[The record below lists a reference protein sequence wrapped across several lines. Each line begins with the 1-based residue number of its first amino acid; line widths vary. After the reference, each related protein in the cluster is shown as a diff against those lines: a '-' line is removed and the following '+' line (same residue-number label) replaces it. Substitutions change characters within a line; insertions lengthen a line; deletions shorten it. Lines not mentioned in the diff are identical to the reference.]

1 VDQPYLRMIDIAK
14 SFPGVQALKG
24 VNLDAFAGQALGLV
38 GANGAGKSTLMNVLG
53 GVVRADV
60 GHIEILG
67 KTVEINGPLGAALLG
82 IAFIHQEL
90 ALMPTLSV
98 VENVFISSFTTKGGL
113 IDFRVAEERCAEAL
127 ARLGCDVNPR
137 TKVRDLA
144 AGERQLVE
152 IARALLV
159 NARIIIFDEPTS
171 SLTQKEQKH
180 LFAVIESLKKEG
192 VAIIYITHFL
202 DEIFDIC
209 ERVEVLRDGQ
219 TVGGGFCEEL
229 TRDGLIRLM
238 IGDTISHYFRERKAQ
253 IGEPVLE
260 VEGLRREGILED
272 INFTLHKGEI
282 LGLWGLM
289 GSGRTEL
296 ARCLTGLDPISS
308 GSIKVR
314 TNGAL
319 EEISPQDARRWL
331 GLITESRRDDG
342 LLLPMSVTEN
352 LSLANLR
359 ALLSRIWPFVDSGR
373 ERSLG
378 QQFVDVLHIKTPR
391 LEQPVEL
398 LSGGNQQKVVLGRWL
413 QRNPAIYIMDEPT
426 RGLDVGAKAEI
437 HKIIADLAD
446 ESKAIL
452 LISSEI
458 EEMMGLSDRYLV
470 LNRGRIVAQYPAG
483 AGKEE
488 LMAAA
493 AGVRTHD

>member
-24 VNLDAFAGQALGLV
+24 VNLEAFAGQALGLV

-53 GVVRADV
+53 GVVRADE
-60 GHIEILG
+60 GHIEIAG

-90 ALMPTLSV
+90 ALMPTMSV
-98 VENVFISSFTTKGGL
+98 VENVFISSFTTKTGL
-113 IDFRVAEERCAEAL
+113 IDFRAAEERCAEAL
-127 ARLGCDVNPR
+127 TRLGCDVDPR

-152 IARALLV
+152 IARALLT

-171 SLTQKEQKH
+171 SLTQKEQQH
-180 LFAVIESLKKEG
+180 LFAVIDSLKKEG

-219 TVGGGFCEEL
+219 TVGGGLCEEL

-238 IGDTISHYFRERKAQ
+238 IGETISHYFRERKAR
-253 IGEPVLE
+253 IGESVLE

-272 INFTLHKGEI
+272 ISFTLHKGEI

-296 ARCLTGLDPISS
+296 ARCLTGLDPVTS

-314 TNGAL
+314 TNGAV
-319 EEISPQDARRWL
+319 EEISTEEARRWM

-342 LLLPMSVTEN
+342 LLLPMSVIEN

-359 ALLSRIWPFVDSGR
+359 ALLARVWPFVDSGH
-373 ERSLG
+373 ERSLA

-470 LNRGRIVAQYPAG
+470 LNRGRIVAEYPAG

-493 AGVRTHD
+493 AGVRTHE